1 MIKEMF
7 SPATYGAA
15 GATVF
20 LGLSIEQWGV
30 VGVVVGILIG
40 LANLLANIW
49 FKRQHL
55 KIAKK

>member
-1 MIKEMF
+1 MIKEVF

-20 LGLSIEQWGV
+20 LGMTIEQWGV

-40 LANLLANIW
+40 LADLSAKIWCNRTQLNLA
-49 FKRQHL
+49 
-55 KIAKK
+55 